1 MTRSEALTP
10 PRPDSA
16 VQALRRIEQLYD
28 DRVQAVYNARTAGC
42 AVVAHLGWDV
52 PHELALASGLTPI
65 RLCGHAGAA
74 SPLGDALLGPMADG
88 ETRSQLHLLLEGGYG
103 PLERL
108 VIAHDSEAL
117 VRVFYLLRAFHK
129 RDPQRV
135 GKVPLPYFFDLL
147 HMPHRT
153 TGLYNRVR
161 ARQLNAVLAK
171 WSGQVADESSLRH
184 AINACNEV
192 RRLLQRLQ
200 GLRRADETPL
210 TGTQAL
216 KVMAASQF
224 APKADYRP
232 LLETLLADVCS
243 LPVTRGGRRVFVT
256 GSAQDNPDLYQAIEA
271 AGGRVVAEDFDW
283 GDRGVD
289 LLVEEGTD
297 DPLDAIV
304 DRYHFASPGAAKYSV
319 AARAAAT
326 AAQARDANAEAV
338 ICYIRN
344 GDPGPRWDVPA
355 QREALGDIPLLLL
368 DDQSYGLADAEPTIQ
383 TLTRFFADPGKSI

>member
-1 MTRSEALTP
+1 
-10 PRPDSA
+10 
-16 VQALRRIEQLYD
+16 
-28 DRVQAVYNARTAGC
+28 
-42 AVVAHLGWDV
+42 
-52 PHELALASGLTPI
+52 
-65 RLCGHAGAA
+65 
-74 SPLGDALLGPMADG
+74 LLGPMADG

-108 VIAHDSEAL
+108 IIAHDSEAL

-135 GKVPLPYFFDLL
+135 SKVPLPYFFDLL

-161 ARQLNAVLAK
+161 ARQLNAVMAK
-171 WSGQVADESSLRH
+171 WSGRAADESSLRQ
-184 AINACNEV
+184 AIGVCNEV

-200 GLRRADETPL
+200 ALRRLDESPL

-216 KVMAASQF
+216 KVMAASQL
-224 APKADYRP
+224 ASRNEYQP
-232 LLETLLADVCS
+232 LLEALIADSGS
-243 LPVTRGGRRVFVT
+243 LPLTRGGRRVFVT
-256 GSAQDNPDLYQAIEA
+256 GSAHDNPDLYRAIEA

-283 GDRGVD
+283 GDRAID

-326 AAQARDANAEAV
+326 AAKAREVNAQAV
-338 ICYIRN
+338 VCYIRN

-355 QREALGDIPLLLL
+355 QREALGDVPLLLL

-383 TLTRFFADPGKSI
+383 ALTRFFADPGKSI